1 MKKNAFKPQL
11 IKFKKFAF
19 EQALKN
25 YTEKIK
31 VENKIETFFLSK
43 LNTTDTPDL
52 DSDILNQAI
61 TILQNDSTNVMQLD
75 GQKFAELKRIN
86 LNELKQLCQE
96 YAKVKKH
103 KQPNEKE
110 FSVYTENENENEN
123 LKIYSDFITAYYNL
137 VNRLP
142 NSSFNRYD
150 FYNAFSNWI
159 EWNHSAHTVEP
170 SDKFIKLCLREHV
183 R

>member
-1 MKKNAFKPQL
+1 MLKKDFKPQL

-43 LNTTDTPDL
+43 LNTTDAPDL
-52 DSDILNQAI
+52 DADIFNQAL

-75 GQKFAELKRIN
+75 AQKFAELKRIN

-96 YAKVKKH
+96 YAKVKKYH
-103 KQPNEKE
+103 QPNEND
-110 FSVYTENENENEN
+110 FSVFTQNEKENEN

-137 VNRLP
+137 VNLLP
-142 NSSFNRYD
+142 NSSFNRYE
-150 FYNAFSNWI
+150 FYNSFSNWI
-159 EWNHSAHTVEP
+159 EWNHASHTVEP
-170 SDKFIKLCLREHV
+170 SEKFIKICSKE
-183 R
+183 